1 MKFVVDVMLGRLAR
15 WLRLLG
21 FDVVY
26 RPDASDEQ
34 LIAIA
39 EAEERTL
46 LTKDARLLRDCRVN
60 GYLVKSARWEDQL
73 REVLAEFHL
82 RDLIRAFTRCPEC
95 NALLVAVEKEAVR
108 SRLPQN
114 VYEEQTDVHLCP
126 SCSRL
131 YWAGTHVE
139 RMSRKIEELLGE

>member
-1 MKFVVDVMLGRLAR
+1 MRFVVDVMLGRLAR

-26 RPDASDEQ
+26 RPEAHDEQ

-46 LTKDARLLRDCRVN
+46 LTKDARLLRDRRVN
-60 GYLVKSARWEDQL
+60 GYLVKSTRWDDQL
-73 REVLAEFHL
+73 REVIAEFHL

-108 SRLPQN
+108 SRLPQK
-114 VYEEQTDVHLCP
+114 VYEEQTGVSLCP
-126 SCSRL
+126 NCSHL

-139 RMSRKIEELLGE
+139 RMSRKIKELLGG

>member
-26 RPDASDEQ
+26 QPNAQDEQ
-34 LIAIA
+34 LIALA

-46 LTKDARLLRDCRVN
+46 LTKDARLLRDRRVN
-60 GYLVKSARWEDQL
+60 GYLVKSTRWEDQL
-73 REVLAEFHL
+73 REVVAEFHL
-82 RDLIRAFTRCPEC
+82 SALIRAFTRCPEC
-95 NALLVAVEKEAVR
+95 NTRLVEVDRESVR
-108 SRLPQN
+108 SRVPAK
-114 VYEEQTDVHLCP
+114 VYEQQQEFYRCP
-126 SCSRL
+126 NCARL

-139 RMSRKIEELLGE
+139 RMSRKIEELLRG